1 MADYLFDCC
10 VQNISTHKIEKLNQ
24 VFLLEINSDPKLCR
38 NLLSSSDGDITAFVR
53 THVYNIFYY
62 FQKQDKFYLY
72 FVDGQRMLFDP
83 KVDTIIFSSLVC
95 DHLKSRG
102 LDFSLGNSK
111 SQIETPDLL
120 EGL

>member
-1 MADYLFDCC
+1 MIIVADYLFDCC
-10 VQNISTHKIEKLNQ
+10 THKNEKLNQ
-24 VFLLEINSDPKLCR
+24 VFLFEINSDPKLHR
-38 NLLSSSDGDITAFVR
+38 NLLSTSYGNLAEFVR

-72 FVDGQRMLFDP
+72 FADGGRMLFDP
-83 KVDTIIFSSLVC
+83 KIDTIIFSSLVC
-95 DHLKSRG
+95 DHLKSIG
-102 LDFSLGNSK
+102 LDFSLASSK